1 MAINEDQILIREA
14 NSNQFT
20 IIKSWG
26 KMKWSKKE
34 QMLYGPKTAELL
46 NKLSTLVRLPAPIE
60 AERYRLNM
68 ITRAV
73 DRERIRAEPV
83 PLYKYPVKLPL
94 YKHQVRGVNMAL
106 LTFGFIDPPEVCDAE
121 S

>member
-1 MAINEDQILIREA
+1 
-14 NSNQFT
+14 
-20 IIKSWG
+20 
-26 KMKWSKKE
+26 
-34 QMLYGPKTAELL
+34 
-46 NKLSTLVRLPAPIE
+46 
-60 AERYRLNM
+60 M